1 MADWKLV
8 FVFDSNIN
16 IIALKLK
23 LSQLKLKMQLAAT
36 TNCISKNVSVSS
48 GFAFSP
54 VARVLTYQHLLND
67 VWLLCDNAILIITKK
82 ITYNLQTIRAA
93 ILGLSKQ
100 ISEIPAQ
107 RKFVSAECHA
117 HSTDL
122 MLE

>member
-67 VWLLCDNAILIITKK
+67 VWLLCDNAILI
-82 ITYNLQTIRAA
+82 
-93 ILGLSKQ
+93 Q
-100 ISEIPAQ
+100 IQ
-107 RKFVSAECHA
+107 SAEPIRLPLAYPHLLYLTLLA
-117 HSTDL
+117 K
-122 MLE
+122 